1 MAFIKFQEYISYP
14 DDIEKFKLA
23 EEILLFVFELFLF
36 GIKDM
41 KLRCDIQP
49 LFNVD
54 QLLYIGWGDSP
65 RSKNDCSVAIRV

>member
-41 KLRCDIQP
+41 KLRCDI
-49 LFNVD
+49 
-54 QLLYIGWGDSP
+54 
-65 RSKNDCSVAIRV
+65 